1 MKNNVLYI
9 NTCADRL
16 QIAVA
21 SQSGVSKFV
30 GEPSAK
36 KHNSEL
42 LSRIDALMAE
52 RGLTV
57 GDLDFIAVAVG
68 PGSFTGIRI
77 GVATALAMAR
87 ATKARTIGV
96 STLEI
101 ARNGNDKTAA
111 LPCGHG
117 EYYTLSDGVYGTM
130 TEEELFASGN
140 VIFVGDDT
148 LDSFI
153 SVADDKISKGESG
166 LDVKPFYLKKSS
178 AEREKEKND

>member
-16 QIAVA
+16 QLAVR
-21 SQSGVSKFV
+21 SESGISEFV

-42 LSRIDALMAE
+42 LLRIDALLAE
-52 RGLTV
+52 RGLSV
-57 GDLDFIAVAVG
+57 GDLEYIAVAVG

-87 ATKARTIGV
+87 ASKARAIGL

-101 ARNGNDKTAA
+101 AQNNTGRLAA
-111 LPCGHG
+111 LACGHG
-117 EYYTLSDGVYGTM
+117 EYYTLKDGVYGTM
-130 TEEELFASGN
+130 TEEEISAVGN
-140 VIFVGDDT
+140 SVFVGDDT
-148 LDSFI
+148 LDDFTE
-153 SVADDKISKGESG
+153 VADNKIANGESG
-166 LDVKPFYLKKSS
+166 LEIKPFYIKKSS
-178 AEREKEKND
+178 AEREKEKNG